1 MLETGGAHLKK
12 VLALVLA
19 FACAFTMFAGAAF
32 TDQSDIAVDSDV
44 VDTMTALGVIEGY
57 LDGSFRPDDTVT
69 RGEMAK
75 MIYVVR
81 TGRSDASAYNDDAT
95 TFTDIG
101 DHWARGYTATL
112 WASSLATA
120 LPALRRTTL

>member
-1 MLETGGAHLKK
+1 MHGFPYPNHFVLHNFPAAFERTTHLKK
-12 VLALVLA
+12 VALVLA

-75 MIYVVR
+75 MIYVCLL
-81 TGRSDASAYNDDAT
+81 
-95 TFTDIG
+95 
-101 DHWARGYTATL
+101 YT
-112 WASSLATA
+112 S
-120 LPALRRTTL
+120 RCV